1 MNENINNL
9 DEIRTKDKF
18 KFAQID
24 ETIHD
29 TKFETKPVSYLQD
42 CMRRFVKNKA
52 SVVAAFII
60 CIISLFAIFEPICD
74 PKSRVAS
81 EFTSGEFNDLVFAGA
96 LPKLFNDTGFWDGTK
111 ENVIKKE
118 NYNLAVLT
126 DSNYE
131 KVKLIKEE
139 VPAYALSF
147 PEEERDAY
155 TMCIIRENSYAV
167 GCYNEELTKADYDK
181 LVEEN
186 NKRIANNQKSIMK
199 PLIDYRAYT
208 NNYKSVLTDTYHL
221 NENSASGIVDKMNV
235 RYGNNSDYFFQIVP
249 EITENEDG
257 TFDVSD
263 SRFVLY
269 KDENG
274 DIADIYKRNS
284 EGELIYFEESNG
296 RYKVRVDYY
305 DYFTYKY
312 GVEPTYL
319 FGANMEGK
327 DILLRLANACRFSL
341 LLGLSITLI
350 NFIIGLIWGAIS
362 GYYGGTIDLI
372 MERITDII
380 SNIPTIIIMSIA
392 SIQFV
397 SNQDL
402 KNALGPAGIIILA
415 IFVAFIYNGWV
426 GVAGTT
432 RMQFYRFKGQ
442 EYVLAARTLGAKDR
456 RLIFKHILPN
466 ATGTLVTR
474 SVLMIPSVIFS
485 EASLSYLGIIDFK
498 NSGINSIGAMIS
510 EGQEAGLAAHP
521 HILLFPA
528 IVVSLLMIS
537 FNLFGN
543 GLRDAFN
550 TTLRG
555 SEN

>member
-1 MNENINNL
+1 MDENMNNL
-9 DEIRTKDKF
+9 NEIRTKDKF

-42 CMRRFVKNKA
+42 CMHRFVKNKA
-52 SVVAAFII
+52 SVVAAAII

-81 EFTSGEFNDLVFAGA
+81 EFTSGEFNDPVFAGV

-111 ENVIKKE
+111 ESVISKE
-118 NYNLAVLT
+118 NYNLAAQT

-139 VPAYALSF
+139 VPRYALSF

-155 TMCIIRENSYAV
+155 TMCTVRENTYAV
-167 GCYNEELTKADYDK
+167 GCYNVELSKADYDK
-181 LVEEN
+181 LVEKDNE
-186 NKRIANNQKSIMK
+186 RIANNQKSIMK

-221 NENSASGIVDKMNV
+221 NENAASGVVDKMNL

-249 EITENEDG
+249 EITENADG

-263 SRFVLY
+263 SRFILY

-274 DIADIYKRNS
+274 NIADIYKRNS
-284 EGELIYFEESNG
+284 DGEVIYFEESNG
-296 RYKVRVDYY
+296 MYNVRVDYY

-319 FGANMEGK
+319 FGANMQGK
-327 DILLRLANACRFSL
+327 DILLRLANGCRFSL

-362 GYYGGTIDLI
+362 GYYGGTVDLI

-380 SNIPTIIIMSIA
+380 SNIPTIIMEVHRIHH
-392 SIQFV
+392 
-397 SNQDL
+397 L
-402 KNALGPAGIIILA
+402 
-415 IFVAFIYNGWV
+415 
-426 GVAGTT
+426 T
-432 RMQFYRFKGQ
+432 
-442 EYVLAARTLGAKDR
+442 EKDSSQV
-456 RLIFKHILPN
+456 H
-466 ATGTLVTR
+466 
-474 SVLMIPSVIFS
+474 
-485 EASLSYLGIIDFK
+485 
-498 NSGINSIGAMIS
+498 
-510 EGQEAGLAAHP
+510 
-521 HILLFPA
+521 
-528 IVVSLLMIS
+528 
-537 FNLFGN
+537 
-543 GLRDAFN
+543 
-550 TTLRG
+550 
-555 SEN
+555 